1 MTTLLKQSAGI
12 EESYDAL
19 NIIKAK
25 GERDGWTE
33 EQFGL
38 NQIDFS
44 CLPCVPRLI
53 RLRILLPLVNMLSM
67 NFFSVVS
74 VCRPWEIPA
83 NRENVL
89 DTQHSI

>member
-44 CLPCVPRLI
+44 CLPCVPRNEAYMTKFWGCVQ
-53 RLRILLPLVNMLSM
+53 P
-67 NFFSVVS
+67 
-74 VCRPWEIPA
+74 PA
-83 NRENVL
+83 EAQEGV
-89 DTQHSI
+89 